1 MKNRDDAGDDPDDDI
16 SQQSPEPTSSLPGP
30 ASLIG
35 APGDDD
41 GGDSTAVAGVA
52 RLREAT
58 PIVVGTVLAERYQI
72 ERQLGEG
79 GSGTVYRAWDRMLGE
94 AIAVKVLH
102 PQRAREKSWIKRLAR
117 EVKVARLIRHPN
129 VCRMF
134 ELGHARGD
142 DHWFVTMELAAAGSL
157 RDRLRANRAES
168 KPEST
173 AEAGAR
179 GTTRDAMARPLA
191 VRIADLRQVC
201 AGLGAIHAMGITHRD
216 VTPQNVLVMAD
227 DRLVLTDFGL
237 AIERDDK
244 TTVMGGTPAY
254 MPPEAARGERSDQ
267 RSDVFQLGMIMHEVL
282 TGVRPKWSADGSR
295 LALVEPPPSASA
307 PELELAK
314 LIAACVDVDPARR
327 PPTALA
333 VAGRL
338 AAAESAREAVFPLRA
353 LGRVARFARTHA
365 LLMKVAAAVLA
376 LALVAGV
383 AQRLARPP
391 LCEGG
396 AAQMAG
402 VWDPSRTE
410 AVRRAFNATG
420 KSYAAD
426 AFTHVRQILDTFA
439 HDWVHMYT
447 DACQATQLRG
457 VQSAEVLDLRMACL
471 KERSQDLRAL
481 TDLLSSPDSE
491 VVARSVNAAS
501 GLPPVSL
508 CADVR
513 TLRAVVPLPASP
525 DTRRK
530 VEALRQRIAELKAL
544 YTAGRYLD
552 GTKRLGDLVDQARA
566 TGYEPVLAEALQIEG
581 ALEKWTRPH
590 DQALAV
596 LDEAML
602 HAEASR
608 HDRALAETAVDEA
621 GLFALNRRFQALDR
635 FVSRARATVARLGGD
650 ARLESWIDTAVA
662 DSYENR
668 GRYAEALVL
677 DRRALALKIQ
687 ALGPDHW
694 DVALS
699 RGNVAVQLHR
709 LGRDAEALVENQKA
723 IDSLQRAFG
732 SAHLDLAL
740 HLSSRGEIHL
750 ALGQP
755 AAAATDFTR
764 ALAIW
769 QDELPPG
776 HLYLSYAL
784 TGLGRARL
792 ATGAPASA
800 IAPLEQALLI
810 RDTTNAEPES
820 RAETM
825 FALAQALWRTDRD
838 RPRAVRL
845 AEKARD
851 LLPADAVARR
861 PMVAALEKWRAE
873 GQ

>member
-1 MKNRDDAGDDPDDDI
+1 VKNRADAGDDPDDDI
-16 SQQSPEPTSSLPGP
+16 SQQSPDPTSSLNDERSS
-30 ASLIG
+30 AG
-35 APGDDD
+35 APPGDD
-41 GGDSTAVAGVA
+41 GDSTAVAGVA
-52 RLREAT
+52 RLREVP

-94 AIAVKVLH
+94 SIAIKVLH
-102 PQRAREKSWIKRLAR
+102 PQRARERSWIKRLAR

-134 ELGHARGD
+134 ELGHAD
-142 DHWFVTMELAAAGSL
+142 EHWFVTMELATAGSL
-157 RDRLRANRAES
+157 RERLRGPHGATDAERER
-168 KPEST
+168 PT
-173 AEAGAR
+173 
-179 GTTRDAMARPLA
+179 RPLPE
-191 VRIADLRQVC
+191 RITDLRQVC
-201 AGLGAIHAMGITHRD
+201 AGLGALHAIGITHRD

-227 DRLVLTDFGL
+227 GRLVLTDFGL

-282 TGVRPKWSADGSR
+282 TGVRPRWTADGSR
-295 LALVEPPPSASA
+295 LALVEPAPNAPAS
-307 PELELAK
+307 EVELAR
-314 LIAACVDVDPARR
+314 LISACVDVDPARR

-338 AAAESAREAVFPLRA
+338 AAAEAAREAAFPLRA
-353 LGRVARFARTHA
+353 LGRVTRFARAHA
-365 LLMKVAAAVLA
+365 LLMKIATAVLA
-376 LALVAGV
+376 LALVARV

-402 VWDPSRTE
+402 IWDSRRAE
-410 AVRRAFNATG
+410 AVRRAFSATG

-426 AFTHVRQILDTFA
+426 AFTHVRNALDGFA
-439 HDWVHMYT
+439 RDWIHMYT

-457 VQSAEVLDLRMACL
+457 EQSAEVLDLRMACL

-481 TDLLSSPDSE
+481 ADLLSLPDGE
-491 VVARSVNAAS
+491 AVARSVNAAT
-501 GLPPVSL
+501 GLPPISL

-513 TLRAVVPLPASP
+513 TLRAVVPVPANP
-525 DTRRK
+525 DTRQK
-530 VEALRQRIAELKAL
+530 VEALRQRIADLKAL
-544 YTAGRYLD
+544 YMSARYVD
-552 GTKRLGDLVDQARA
+552 ASKRLGDLVAQARA
-566 TGYEPVLAEALQIEG
+566 IGYEPLLAEALQIEG
-581 ALEKWTRPH
+581 ALGKWTRPH
-590 DQALAV
+590 DETTRV
-596 LDEAML
+596 LEEAML

-608 HDRALAETAVDEA
+608 HDRVLAETAIDLLS
-621 GLFALNRRFQALDR
+621 LFLLDRRFDDMER
-635 FVSRARATVARLGGD
+635 FVPRVRATVARLGGD

-668 GRYAEALVL
+668 GRYAEALAL

-709 LGRDAEALVENQKA
+709 LGRDGEALIENQKA

-750 ALGQP
+750 SLHQP
-755 AAAATDFTR
+755 AAAAADFTR

-784 TGLGRARL
+784 TGLGQARL
-792 ATGAPASA
+792 ATGAPAA
-800 IAPLEQALLI
+800 ALAPLEQALLI
-810 RDTTNAEPES
+810 REASKADAET

-825 FALAQALWRTDRD
+825 FALAQALWRTERD
-838 RPRAVRL
+838 RPRALRL

-851 LLPADAVARR
+851 LLPADAAERR
-861 PMVAALEKWRAE
+861 PVVAALAEWRADAE
-873 GQ
+873 

>member
-16 SQQSPEPTSSLPGP
+16 SQQSPEPTSSLPDS

-35 APGDDD
+35 PGTGDDE
-41 GGDSTAVAGVA
+41 GAESTAVAGVA
-52 RLREAT
+52 RLREPA
-58 PIVVGTVLAERYQI
+58 PVVPDTVLGERYQI

-79 GSGTVYRAWDRMLGE
+79 GSGVVYRAWDRMLGE
-94 AIAVKVLH
+94 SIAIKVLH
-102 PQRAREKSWIKRLAR
+102 PQRARERSWIKRLAR

-134 ELGHARGD
+134 ELGHAD
-142 DHWFVTMELAAAGSL
+142 DHWFVTMELASAGSL
-157 RDRLRANRAES
+157 RDRLRRPNSEPAA
-168 KPEST
+168 
-173 AEAGAR
+173 AQAA
-179 GTTRDAMARPLA
+179 ARPLGQ
-191 VRIADLRQVC
+191 RIADLRQVC

-216 VTPQNVLVMAD
+216 VTPQNVLVMGD
-227 DRLVLTDFGL
+227 GRLVLTDFGL

-282 TGVRPKWSADGSR
+282 TGVRPKWSTDGSH
-295 LALVEPPPSASA
+295 LTLVEPAPNASA
-307 PELELAK
+307 PELELAR

-338 AAAESAREAVFPLRA
+338 AAAEAAREAVFPLRA
-353 LGRVARFARTHA
+353 LGRVARFARAHA
-365 LLMKVAAAVLA
+365 TLMKVAAAMLA

-402 VWDPSRTE
+402 VWDPARAE

-420 KSYAAD
+420 KLYAAD
-426 AFTHVRQILDTFA
+426 AFTHVRRILDSFA
-439 HDWVHMYT
+439 SDWVHMYG
-447 DACQATQLRG
+447 DACEATQLRG

-481 TDLLSSPDSE
+481 TDLLSSSDSE

-501 GLPPVSL
+501 GLPPISL

-525 DTRRK
+525 DTRQK

-544 YTAGRYLD
+544 YTAGRYVD
-552 GTKRLGDLVDQARA
+552 GTKHLGDLVAQARA
-566 TGYEPVLAEALQIEG
+566 TGYEPVLAEALQVAG

-590 DQALAV
+590 EEALAV

-621 GLFALNRRFQALDR
+621 GLFALNRRFEALDR
-635 FVSRARATVARLGGD
+635 FVPRARATVARLGGD

-662 DSYENR
+662 DTYENR
-668 GRYAEALVL
+668 GRYAEALAL

-750 ALGQP
+750 SLHQP

-776 HLYLSYAL
+776 HVYLSYAL

-792 ATGAPASA
+792 ATGAPAAA

-810 RDTTNAEPES
+810 RDTNNAEPEE

-825 FALAQALWRTDRD
+825 FALAQALWRTERD
-838 RPRAVRL
+838 RPRALRL
-845 AEKARD
+845 VERARD
-851 LLPADAVARR
+851 LLPADAAERR
-861 PMVAALEKWRAE
+861 PMAAALAQWREEEAP
-873 GQ
+873 

>member
-1 MKNRDDAGDDPDDDI
+1 VKNRADAGDDPDDDI
-16 SQQSPEPTSSLPGP
+16 SQHSPDPSSSLPDEP
-30 ASLIG
+30 SLTGGG
-35 APGDDD
+35 AGDD
-41 GGDSTAVAGVA
+41 GDSTAVAGVA
-52 RLREAT
+52 RLRDAA
-58 PIVVGTVLAERYQI
+58 PIVPGTVLAERYQI

-94 AIAVKVLH
+94 AIAIKVLH
-102 PQRAREKSWIKRLAR
+102 PQRARERSWIKRLAR

-134 ELGHARGD
+134 ELGHADG
-142 DHWFVTMELAAAGSL
+142 HWFVTIELATAGSL
-157 RDRLRANRAES
+157 RDRLRGPKTAAAQ
-168 KPEST
+168 

-179 GTTRDAMARPLA
+179 EAPARPLA
-191 VRIADLRQVC
+191 ERIADLRQVC
-201 AGLGAIHAMGITHRD
+201 AGLGAIHAIGITHRD

-227 DRLVLTDFGL
+227 GRLVLTDFGL

-282 TGVRPKWSADGSR
+282 TGVRPKWTADGSR
-295 LALVEPPPSASA
+295 LALVEPPPNASA
-307 PELELAK
+307 AELELAR

-338 AAAESAREAVFPLRA
+338 AAAEAAREAAFPLRV
-353 LGRVARFARTHA
+353 LGRVARFARAHA
-365 LLMKVAAAVLA
+365 LLMKVAAGVLA
-376 LALVAGV
+376 LALVAGL

-396 AAQMAG
+396 PAQMAG
-402 VWDPSRTE
+402 VWDARRAE
-410 AVRRAFNATG
+410 AVRRAFTATG
-420 KSYAAD
+420 KSYAGD
-426 AFTHVRQILDTFA
+426 AFTHVRDALDAFA
-439 HDWVHMYT
+439 RDWIHMYT

-457 VQSAEVLDLRMACL
+457 EQSAEVLDLRMACL

-481 TDLLSSPDSE
+481 TDLLSSPDGE
-491 VVARSVNAAS
+491 VVARAVNAAT

-513 TLRAVVPLPASP
+513 TLRAVVPVPANP
-525 DTRRK
+525 ETRQK
-530 VEALRQRIAELKAL
+530 VEALRQRIADLKAL
-544 YTAGRYLD
+544 YISARYID
-552 GTKRLGDLVDQARA
+552 GAARLGNLVPQTRA
-566 TGYEPVLAEALQIEG
+566 LGYEPLLAEALQIDG
-581 ALEKWTRPH
+581 ALAKWTRPH
-590 DQALAV
+590 DEATRV
-596 LDEAML
+596 LNEAML

-608 HDRALAETAVDEA
+608 HDRVLAETAVDEA
-621 GLFALNRRFQALDR
+621 GLFALNRRFKELDE
-635 FVSRARATVARLGGD
+635 FVPRARATVARLGGD

-662 DSYENR
+662 DTYENR
-668 GRYAEALVL
+668 GRYAEALAL
-677 DRRALALKIQ
+677 DRRALNLKIQ

-709 LGRDAEALVENQKA
+709 LGRDAEALVENEKA

-750 ALGQP
+750 SLHQP
-755 AAAATDFTR
+755 VAAAADFTR

-769 QDELPPG
+769 QDELPSG

-792 ATGAPASA
+792 ATGAPAAA
-800 IAPLEQALLI
+800 IAPLEQALAI
-810 RDTTNAEPES
+810 REAANADAET

-825 FALAQALWRTDRD
+825 FALAQALWRTERD
-838 RPRAVRL
+838 RPRALRL

-851 LLPADAVARR
+851 LLPADAAERR
-861 PMVAALEKWRAE
+861 LIVAALVQWRTEAD
-873 GQ
+873 

>member
-1 MKNRDDAGDDPDDDI
+1 MKNRADAGDDPDDDI
-16 SQQSPEPTSSLPGP
+16 SQHSPEPTSSLPARP
-30 ASLIG
+30 SLNG
-35 APGDDD
+35 AAPGDDD
-41 GGDSTAVAGVA
+41 AAESTAVAGVA
-52 RLREAT
+52 RLREAA
-58 PIVVGTVLAERYQI
+58 PIVAGTLLAERYQI

-79 GSGTVYRAWDRMLGE
+79 GSGVVYRAWDRMLGE

-102 PQRAREKSWIKRLAR
+102 PQRARERSWIKRLAR

-134 ELGHARGD
+134 ELGHAD

-157 RDRLRANRAES
+157 RDRLRGPSGAPAAA
-168 KPEST
+168 PE
-173 AEAGAR
+173 
-179 GTTRDAMARPLA
+179 TTGRDAATRPLA
-191 VRIADLRQVC
+191 ERVADLRQLC

-216 VTPQNVLVMAD
+216 VTPQNVLVMGD
-227 DRLVLTDFGL
+227 GRLVLTDFGL

-295 LALVEPPPSASA
+295 LALVAPPPSASA
-307 PELELAK
+307 TELELAR

-327 PPTALA
+327 PPTALT

-338 AAAESAREAVFPLRA
+338 AAAEAAREAVFPLRA
-353 LGRVARFARTHA
+353 LNRMARFVRAHST
-365 LLMKVAAAVLA
+365 LMKVAAAVLA
-376 LALVAGV
+376 LAVVARV

-402 VWDPSRTE
+402 VWDSGRAE
-410 AVRRAFNATG
+410 AVRRAFTSTG

-426 AFTHVRQILDTFA
+426 AFTHVRGVLDTFA
-439 HDWVHMYT
+439 RDWIHMYT

-457 VQSAEVLDLRMACL
+457 EQSAEVLDLRMACL
-471 KERSQDLRAL
+471 RERSQDLRAL
-481 TDLLSSPDSE
+481 TDLLSSPDGE
-491 VVARSVNAAS
+491 VVARAVNAAA
-501 GLPPVSL
+501 GLPPVAL

-513 TLRAVVPLPASP
+513 TLRAVVPVPTSP
-525 DTRRK
+525 QTRQQ
-530 VEALRQRIAELKAL
+530 VEALRQRIADLKAL
-544 YTAGRYLD
+544 YVAGRYVD
-552 GTKRLGDLVDQARA
+552 GEKRLGDLVAQARA
-566 TGYEPVLAEALQIEG
+566 IDYEPLLAEALQIEG
-581 ALEKWTRPH
+581 ALAKWTRPY
-590 DQALAV
+590 DDTIRV

-608 HDRALAETAVDEA
+608 HDRVLAETAIDEQS
-621 GLFALNRRFQALDR
+621 LFVLSRRFEDMDR
-635 FVSRARATVARLGGD
+635 FVPRVRATVARLGGD
-650 ARLESWIDTAVA
+650 PRLESWIDTAVA

-668 GRYAEALVL
+668 GRYTEALEL
-677 DRRALALKIQ
+677 DRRALALKLQ

-709 LGRDAEALVENQKA
+709 LGRNDEALVENQKA

-732 SAHLDLAL
+732 SEHLDLAL
-740 HLSSRGEIHL
+740 HLSSRGEIHMS
-750 ALGQP
+750 LGE
-755 AAAATDFTR
+755 AAAAASDFTR

-776 HLYLSYAL
+776 HIYLSYAL

-792 ATGAPASA
+792 ATGAPAA
-800 IAPLEQALLI
+800 ALAPLEQALLI
-810 RDTTNAEPES
+810 REATSAEPEM

-825 FALAQALWRTDRD
+825 FALAQGLWRTERD
-838 RPRAVRL
+838 RPRALRL

-851 LLPADAVARR
+851 LLPGGAAQRR
-861 PMVAALEKWRAE
+861 PIVAALAQWRAE
-873 GQ
+873 AE

>member
-1 MKNRDDAGDDPDDDI
+1 VKNRADAGDDPDDDI
-16 SQQSPEPTSSLPGP
+16 SQQSPDPSSSLAEEP
-30 ASLIG
+30 SLIG
-35 APGDDD
+35 AAPGDDAA
-41 GGDSTAVAGVA
+41 DSTAVAGVA
-52 RLREAT
+52 RLREAA

-94 AIAVKVLH
+94 AIAIKVLH
-102 PQRAREKSWIKRLAR
+102 PQRARERSWIKRLAR

-134 ELGHARGD
+134 ELGHAD
-142 DHWFVTMELAAAGSL
+142 EHWFVTMELATAGSL
-157 RDRLRANRAES
+157 RDRLRGP
-168 KPEST
+168 K
-173 AEAGAR
+173 GAP
-179 GTTRDAMARPLA
+179 GSPDDAVHDAAARPLA
-191 VRIADLRQVC
+191 ERIADLRQVC
-201 AGLGAIHAMGITHRD
+201 AGLGAIHAIGITHRD

-227 DRLVLTDFGL
+227 GRLVLTDFGL

-282 TGVRPKWSADGSR
+282 TGVRPKWTADGSR
-295 LALVEPPPSASA
+295 LALVEPPSHASA
-307 PELELAK
+307 RELELAR

-338 AAAESAREAVFPLRA
+338 AAAEAAREAVFPLRA
-353 LGRVARFARTHA
+353 LGRVARFARAHA
-365 LLMKVAAAVLA
+365 LLMKIAAGVLA
-376 LALVAGV
+376 LAAVAGV

-402 VWDPSRTE
+402 IWDAGRAE
-410 AVRRAFNATG
+410 AVRRAFTATG
-420 KSYAAD
+420 KSYAAE
-426 AFTHVRQILDTFA
+426 AFTHVRAALDAFA
-439 HDWVHMYT
+439 RDWIHMYT

-457 VQSAEVLDLRMACL
+457 EQSAEVLDLRMACL

-481 TDLLSSPDSE
+481 TDLLSSPDGE
-491 VVARSVNAAS
+491 AVARSVNAAT

-513 TLRAVVPLPASP
+513 TLRAVVPVPANP
-525 DTRRK
+525 ETRHQ
-530 VEALRQRIAELKAL
+530 VEALRQRIADLKAL
-544 YTAGRYLD
+544 YISARYPE
-552 GTKRLGDLVDQARA
+552 GTKRLGDLVAQARA
-566 TGYEPVLAEALQIEG
+566 IGYEPLLAEALQIDG
-581 ALEKWTRPH
+581 ALGKWTRPH
-590 DQALAV
+590 DEVTRV

-608 HDRALAETAVDEA
+608 HDRVLAETAIDRLS
-621 GLFALNRRFQALDR
+621 LFVLDRRFEEMER
-635 FVSRARATVARLGGD
+635 FAPRARATVERLGGD

-662 DSYENR
+662 ASYEIR
-668 GRYAEALVL
+668 KRYVEALAL
-677 DRRALALKIQ
+677 ERRALELKIQ

-694 DVALS
+694 DVALT
-699 RGNVAVQLHR
+699 RGNMAEALHR
-709 LGRDAEALVENQKA
+709 LGRDSEALDENAKT
-723 IDSLQRAFG
+723 IESLRRAFG
-732 SAHLDLAL
+732 KAHLDLAL
-740 HLSSRGEIHL
+740 HLSNRGEIHL
-750 ALGQP
+750 ALRRP
-755 AAAATDFTR
+755 IEAVDDFTS

-776 HLYLSYAL
+776 HIYLSYAL

-792 ATGAPASA
+792 ATGAAAAA
-800 IAPLEQALLI
+800 IAPLEQAMLI
-810 RDTTNAEPES
+810 RDATNADPET

-825 FALAQALWRTDRD
+825 FALAQALWRTERD
-838 RPRAVRL
+838 RARALRL

-851 LLPADAVARR
+851 LLPGGAAERR
-861 PMVAALEKWRAE
+861 PVVAALAQWRADAE
-873 GQ
+873 

>member
-1 MKNRDDAGDDPDDDI
+1 VKNRDDAGDDPDDDI
-16 SQQSPEPTSSLPGP
+16 SQQSPEPTSSLPN
-30 ASLIG
+30 AAALIG
-35 APGDDD
+35 EGPGEDD
-41 GGDSTAVAGVA
+41 GADSTAVAGVA
-52 RLREAT
+52 RLREAA
-58 PIVVGTVLAERYQI
+58 PVVVGMVLAERYQI

-79 GSGTVYRAWDRMLGE
+79 GSGTVYRAWDRMLGD
-94 AIAVKVLH
+94 AIAIKVLH
-102 PQRAREKSWIKRLAR
+102 PQRARERSWIKRLAR

-134 ELGHARGD
+134 ELGHAQGE

-157 RDRLRANRAES
+157 RDRLRGAKGE
-168 KPEST
+168 P
-173 AEAGAR
+173 AGA
-179 GTTRDAMARPLA
+179 DAAARPLGE
-191 VRIADLRQVC
+191 RIADLRQVC

-227 DRLVLTDFGL
+227 GRLVLTDFGL

-295 LALVEPPPSASA
+295 LVLVEPAPNASA
-307 PELELAK
+307 PELELAR
-314 LIAACVDVDPARR
+314 LIGACVDVDPARR

-338 AAAESAREAVFPLRA
+338 AAAEAAREAVFPLRA
-353 LGRVARFARTHA
+353 LGRVARFARAHA
-365 LLMKVAAAVLA
+365 TLLKVAAAVLA
-376 LALVAGV
+376 LAGVARV

-402 VWDPSRTE
+402 VWDNSRAE

-420 KSYAAD
+420 KGFAAD
-426 AFTHVRQILDTFA
+426 AFTHVRHILDTFA
-439 HDWVHMYT
+439 QDWIHMYT

-481 TDLLSSPDSE
+481 TDLLSSPDSD

-501 GLPPVSL
+501 GLAPVSL

-513 TLRAVVPLPASP
+513 TLRAVVPVPANP
-525 DTRRK
+525 DTRQK
-530 VEALRQRIAELKAL
+530 VEALRQRIADLKAL
-544 YTAGRYLD
+544 YTAGRFVD
-552 GTKRLGDLVDQARA
+552 GTKRRGDLVAQARA
-566 TGYEPVLAEALQIEG
+566 IGYEPLLAEALQIEG
-581 ALEKWTRPH
+581 ALEKWTRPY
-590 DQALAV
+590 DEAIRA

-608 HDRALAETAVDEA
+608 HDRVLAETAIDEA
-621 GLFALNRRFQALDR
+621 GLLLLNRRFQALDA
-635 FVSRARATVARLGGD
+635 FVPRARATVARLGGD
-650 ARLESWIDTAVA
+650 PRLESWIDTAVA

-668 GRYAEALVL
+668 GRYAEALAL
-677 DRRALALKIQ
+677 DQRALALKIQ

-699 RGNVAVQLHR
+699 RGNVAIQLHR

-723 IDSLQRAFG
+723 LDSLQRAFG

-750 ALGQP
+750 SLHQP

-800 IAPLEQALLI
+800 IAPLEQALSI
-810 RDTTNAEPES
+810 RDASNAEPEM

-825 FALAQALWRTDRD
+825 FALAQALWRTERD
-838 RPRAVRL
+838 RPRALRL
-845 AEKARD
+845 AERARD
-851 LLPADAVARR
+851 LLPADAEERR
-861 PMVAALEKWRAE
+861 PLVAALEKWRAE
-873 GQ
+873 VE